1 VSGTYALHKCRARKC
16 LAKSTT
22 VRLARPLYRAID
34 LLRVKEHTMMDVIM
48 LAIAA
53 GLFAVSVA
61 YTVACD
67 RL

>member
-1 VSGTYALHKCRARKC
+1 MNRVPEN
-16 LAKSTT
+16 
-22 VRLARPLYRAID
+22 LARLTRHNDGAPERR
-34 LLRVKEHTMMDVIM
+34 RVPAPSCLVRRKELPMMDLVM